1 MLTEIRIKNF
11 KCFKDEIVIPA
22 ERINLFTGLN
32 GRGKSTALQPLLSMK
47 QSFEKLTKDRLFF
60 NWNCVELGNFGDVK
74 NVSTPRDEDIVF
86 TFEFEIEDDY
96 FVARYHFKEDEQD
109 DLSAPVKKI
118 EMEGELNGEAFEIA
132 ILNTDKMAVIEK
144 KSIKESFYNLF
155 LDHERLN
162 DPELSFVGKN
172 LFDIGR
178 IHYVSADRIG
188 PRDYYPR
195 ESFPDFPNVGSKGQ
209 YTADIL
215 AKTGNKQ
222 VDIALCFD
230 QSPCPAYGG
239 LSSPAKIHQSKSIR
253 ADLNRGSESDRVAET
268 NNKAKQMKSL
278 KESEYSV
285 LYQASAWME
294 YIFNGGRVDIKPI
307 EANIISMRMNADS
320 SKNRFKPVNV
330 GFGYSYLLPIVVSG
344 LIAEP
349 GDILIVENPE
359 AHLVPSAQSRIANF
373 LARVSRTGVQV
384 FIESHS
390 EHILNGLRIA
400 VKEKVSG
407 HKETNIIFFEGD
419 KAYSVRK
426 IPVTEEGKII
436 NWPDGFFDQ
445 VEKDFERLHGT

>member
-209 YTADIL
+209 YAVDVLTKAE
-215 AKTGNKQ
+215 NKQ
-222 VDIALCFD
+222 V
-230 QSPCPAYGG
+230 
-239 LSSPAKIHQSKSIR
+239 
-253 ADLNRGSESDRVAET
+253 
-268 NNKAKQMKSL
+268 KAPLSL
-278 KESEYSV
+278 KESEPTV
-285 LYQASAWME
+285 LYQTSIWME

-344 LIAEP
+344 LIADP
-349 GDILIVENPE
+349 GDMLIVENPE